1 MAKPYKNLRERV
13 RSDPARAARV
23 AAYAQAMRDAEALA
37 QIRESREL
45 TQRDIADALG
55 VSQANVSRIE
65 RERDVYLSTLARYVE
80 ALGGQLEVA
89 AVFGDEKVPIGL
101 GCD

>member
-1 MAKPYKNLRERV
+1 MAKPYKNLRDRV

-45 TQRDIADALG
+45 TQQDIANALG
-55 VSQANVSRIE
+55 VTQANVSRIE
-65 RERDVYLSTLARYVE
+65 REQDVYLSTLAKYVE
-80 ALGGQLEVA
+80 ALGGHLEVT
-89 AVFGDEKVPIGL
+89 AVFENEKVLIGIN
-101 GCD
+101 

>member
-37 QIRESREL
+37 QMRESREL

-65 RERDVYLSTLARYVE
+65 RERDVYLSTRARYGE

-101 GCD
+101 GSD